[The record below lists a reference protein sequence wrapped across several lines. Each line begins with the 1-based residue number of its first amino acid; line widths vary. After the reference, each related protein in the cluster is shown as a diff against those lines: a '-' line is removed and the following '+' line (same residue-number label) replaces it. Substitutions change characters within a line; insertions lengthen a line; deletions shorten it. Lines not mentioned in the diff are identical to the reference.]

1 MSSLCCGPREDDA
14 ASIQT
19 SLPPYTPQSQEASR
33 PLSPAPS
40 YHTVDAHHGTPPR
53 RTIMLFVA
61 IWHQKTAL
69 AILLLLSGAP
79 VNAQWEDRIT
89 PIHCAALK
97 DNITMIKILVK
108 TGANIESK
116 EEHGLTPLDLAAMRG
131 HTKAVKYLI
140 SRGAK
145 IDNTVVRR
153 AIPAPSI
160 SEDGGHL

>member
-1 MSSLCCGPREDDA
+1 
-14 ASIQT
+14 
-19 SLPPYTPQSQEASR
+19 
-33 PLSPAPS
+33 
-40 YHTVDAHHGTPPR
+40 
-53 RTIMLFVA
+53 MLFVA

-79 VNAQWEDRIT
+79 VNAQWEDGIT

-97 DNITMIKILVK
+97 DNITMIKVLVK

-116 EEHGLTPLDLAAMRG
+116 EEHGLTPLDLATMRG

-145 IDNTVVRR
+145 IDNTVVKR
-153 AIPAPSI
+153 AIQSAPCI